1 MGLNISPRSYKLC
14 SFNCVYC
21 QYGRTTLCTV
31 DASDSLS
38 DFPTPDDFRKALESA
53 LYEHKGMDYI
63 TFSGNGEPTIHPQFD
78 ELVDI
83 AKELKEKYSPEA
95 KLAVLSNSSTV
106 NLEKARRALA
116 KLDVRIMKL
125 DAGDLETFVRVNRP
139 CEGVDYW
146 SILNGLKSLG
156 EVTLQTMFV
165 DGIIRNIGDQEVRQ
179 WIERV
184 GEIQPLKVQI
194 YSLHRLP
201 AEPFL
206 RQVPVEKLSKI
217 AVQTEKAT
225 GVLVEVIS
233 GHPPYRKKTS
243 RRI

>member
-1 MGLNISPRSYKLC
+1 
-14 SFNCVYC
+14 
-21 QYGRTTLCTV
+21 
-31 DASDSLS
+31 
-38 DFPTPDDFRKALESA
+38 
-53 LYEHKGMDYI
+53 
-63 TFSGNGEPTIHPQFD
+63 
-78 ELVDI
+78 
-83 AKELKEKYSPEA
+83 
-95 KLAVLSNSSTV
+95 
-106 NLEKARRALA
+106 
-116 KLDVRIMKL
+116 MKL

-201 AEPFL
+201 AELFL

-243 RRI
+243 RLILMCRSSKRVLIEYFCNLSALVSSWLNGYKSYVILERRMNHG